1 MVSEEHRRVLDPER
15 DAAAL
20 KALAHPLRIRLL
32 GLLRQDGPATA
43 SELGVRTGE
52 SSASTSYHLRVLA
65 KYAFVAEAEHR
76 DGRERRW
83 QAVHSLTAWSNESME
98 SSPDSRALLTLSR
111 RVQIEHLET
120 SLVQHEA
127 DMADG
132 RLAQEWVEPS
142 GISDLMPRLTPESL
156 TELRE
161 VFDRKLEELTARDAA
176 DPRAKQ
182 VVLLMAGLA
191 LAPRESGAERDV
203 PGPTQTQT
211 QASTP
216 TRTDSDTGADTG
228 TDTEDAS

>member
-20 KALAHPLRIRLL
+20 KALTHPLRIRLL

-83 QAVHSLTAWSNESME
+83 QAVHSVTAWSNKSME
-98 SSPDSRALLTLSR
+98 SSPGSRALLSLSR
-111 RVQIEHLET
+111 RAQIEHLEA
-120 SLVQHEA
+120 SLARHEA
-127 DMADG
+127 EVADG
-132 RLAQEWVEPS
+132 RLPREWVGPS

-156 TELRE
+156 TELWE
-161 VFDRKLEELTARDAA
+161 AFSRKLEELTARDAG
-176 DPRAKQ
+176 DPRTAQ
-182 VVLLMAGLA
+182 VVLLTAGLA
-191 LAPRESGAERDV
+191 LAPRGPGAEPDV
-203 PGPTQTQT
+203 SGPTAAPTPPT
-211 QASTP
+211 PPATDAENAS
-216 TRTDSDTGADTG
+216 
-228 TDTEDAS
+228 